1 MPAVGSSR
9 VIGAGP
15 PAKHLTPGEQSLCRK
30 VQIMHR
36 NVTYFLNSQ
45 RKSLWEDRCQSC
57 WQIVY
62 GLVVAGNLW
71 FLVSHYTDMKF
82 DQ

>member
-9 VIGAGP
+9 VTGAGP

-36 NVTYFLNSQ
+36 NVTAFLNSQ
-45 RKSLWEDRCQSC
+45 RKSLREDRCLVDKVSMVLLLPVIC
-57 WQIVY
+57 GSLFLIIQI
-62 GLVVAGNLW
+62 
-71 FLVSHYTDMKF
+71 
-82 DQ
+82 